1 MNSEHDT
8 HQTLTRA
15 RTLLRSHTTGT
26 LLCDGTPYETRY
38 IIDPVDG
45 ALMMCSE
52 SEMFE
57 AQDCVLVIPED
68 RFNAPIR
75 VTLSLQE
82 EPESGSSD
90 RYLAYHRKQDR
101 PRWARGRIAFAKI
114 DSGGVADGEALMIPN
129 PLNASISSLCK
140 RLNSDPR
147 ALREVCLLLSKAK
160 IEQPV
165 AVGVDEEGCDVRA
178 EFGVV
183 RVQWPAPVPD
193 ANACEEVIASLLGG
207 VS

>member
-1 MNSEHDT
+1 MNTEHDP
-8 HQTLTRA
+8 HQTLVRA

-26 LLCDGTPYETRY
+26 LLCDGTPYEALY
-38 IIDPVDG
+38 IIDPSDG
-45 ALMMCSE
+45 ALVVSAE

-57 AQDCVLVIPED
+57 ADDCVLVIPED

-75 VTLSLQE
+75 VTLSLKE
-82 EPESGSSD
+82 EPESGSTD
-90 RYLAYHRKQDR
+90 RYLAYHQRQQR
-101 PRWARGRIAFAKI
+101 PRWARGKIAFAKV
-114 DSGGVADGEALMIPN
+114 DSGGVADGDALMVPN

-140 RLNSDPR
+140 RLNNDPK
-147 ALREVCLLLSKAK
+147 ALREVCLLLSKVK